1 MIIEVKVPS
10 PGESIVEVEIGA
22 WLVENGTV
30 VIKDQEIAEVESDKA
45 TLTIIAA
52 ETGKIEILVT
62 EGETIEV
69 GAVAC
74 TIDTSV
80 QPPAEDFADKPE
92 AEAISPVQETEEAEP
107 VQEKPEE
114 TPVEVPQEEKLPL
127 KESFSETGQVK
138 VTPLAKELMKEH
150 GISVEEVIQGLK
162 RLGKKEVEAVISS
175 KDTLSELP
183 MSETQPAQATREV
196 DRIRLTALR
205 RKLSERLVAVK
216 NETAMLTTF

>member
-52 ETGKIEILVT
+52 ETGKIEILVA

-80 QPPAEDFADKPE
+80 QPPAEDFADKPGEE
-92 AEAISPVQETEEAEP
+92 AVSPVQETKEAEP

-127 KESFSETGQVK
+127 KESF
-138 VTPLAKELMKEH
+138 
-150 GISVEEVIQGLK
+150 
-162 RLGKKEVEAVISS
+162 
-175 KDTLSELP
+175 
-183 MSETQPAQATREV
+183 
-196 DRIRLTALR
+196 
-205 RKLSERLVAVK
+205 RKPVR
-216 NETAMLTTF
+216 